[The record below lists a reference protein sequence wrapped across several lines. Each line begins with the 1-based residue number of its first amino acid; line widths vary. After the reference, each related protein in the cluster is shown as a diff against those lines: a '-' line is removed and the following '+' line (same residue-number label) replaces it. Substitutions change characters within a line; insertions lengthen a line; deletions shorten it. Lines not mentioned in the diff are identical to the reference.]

1 MMGTPYSGSF
11 PYTNAGTISGIEVS
25 STSFSGSVVNEGTI
39 TTSGI
44 AVSGSSIDGRVENTG
59 TLTGGISISDSTIA
73 GGIYSGGT
81 LSGGISIDTASQVTR
96 SLFAV
101 DVNGPTF
108 TGGIT
113 NAGTISASNT
123 AVWIFNVTDFGG
135 GITNSGTISAAGG
148 PGVAIE
154 QDQTIS
160 GGLTN
165 SGSIVGGV
173 QIEDVQTFAGSIVNA
188 SNATITAS
196 NRGIAISSVAQFGI
210 DSAGGGIV
218 NSGAIDVSGSAI
230 HIGGVSTFFGGI
242 TNSGTIS
249 DSGFDAFGA
258 ITISNVSSFVG
269 DISNSGSIDAPDGA
283 GIYLYTAASFLGSI
297 VNTDTISAFRGGIL
311 VGESQTNAVS
321 FFSGGITNSGAITG
335 GVLITQ
341 PTYSYYEYYGQSI
354 RVEDVGDFQGGVVN
368 TATGSMFGDVTGIA
382 VSDSSGSG
390 TFSGGISNSGAISAD
405 VYGIKEDGYATFQGG
420 IVNQTGGTIS
430 AGAGILVES
439 ATSFDG
445 GITNSGAITATAVG
459 IALGGV
465 STFTGDVSN
474 SGTISVAAS
483 GPFGSPTGISVGDVG
498 DFAGDIANSGSISA
512 GVGISVGSNVN
523 FTGTNADGDVVNS
536 GTGTITAATTGILVA
551 NDRTSNAAIGTNTPG
566 GLAIVNAGTI
576 SVTGA
581 TSPFGPAAPGRGIA
595 VLAGSVAFTT
605 RTTAGATYSGNAG
618 ISVFDGSITNTGTIK
633 AAGTGIFVGY
643 TGSEPG
649 SVAISTFDG
658 GITNSGTISAGNGIL
673 LNDIA
678 TFSGDIINGANGQ
691 IVATSGDG
699 IEIGQTAV
707 RTNFNP
713 GTFTTSTSRYTKP
726 VGTFDGSIVNKGTIS
741 APSGVGIKLS
751 SVSQF
756 SGTDPRGDI
765 VNTGTISGSIGI
777 ELVNTP
783 DVSVFDSGVITGT
796 GGTAIEFDGGT
807 TSDNTLTLAAGYTIT
822 GDVLGGGTD
831 TLVLGGSGSADFDFD
846 NIGTGQQYSGFTKF
860 EVTGGIWD
868 TTGSGSDW
876 LVEGGTLEV
885 GGSVTD
891 TTIDSGGRL
900 DILNGGTAASTTI
913 SGGIMEVTSGGSAG
927 ASITFTGTGGTLQ
940 IDANNTGNLLP
951 GTTISGFVPDDTI
964 DLASIP
970 NQTGSL
976 AVMNDLTD
984 VLTVTEGTQTYTLDF
999 SGNFVG
1005 DYFQTAPD
1013 NSGAGPG
1020 TDITEVGIAPCYCP
1034 GTLIRMTCGQKR
1046 VEKLKIGD
1054 EVMTASGVARPI
1066 KWIGK
1071 RSYAGRF
1078 VMGRKDILPVCI
1090 KAGALADNVPRRDL
1104 WISPNHA
1111 MFFEDNLDG
1120 VLIEAKDLINGVS
1133 IVQAEHVDSVE
1144 YFHVELES
1152 HDVIVAEGALS
1163 ETFVDD
1169 DDRFMFHNAD
1179 EYRVLYPTAAA
1190 AVAQYCAPRL
1200 DSGQELETIRR
1211 RIALRGGLTSNEETT
1226 AGDLRGYVD
1235 RVTPRVIEGWAQN
1248 VDHPDAP
1255 VCLDIYAGGRLIGEV
1270 LANRYREDLERAGM
1284 GSGCHAFA
1292 FTPPSGL
1299 ALLAEAVEVR
1309 RSLDGA
1315 PLNRALRAAA

>member
-1 MMGTPYSGSF
+1 MGTPYSGPF
-11 PYTNAGTISGIEVS
+11 PYTNIGQISGIEVS
-25 STSFSGSVVNEGTI
+25 GSTFTGNVANSGTI

-44 AVSGSSIDGRVENTG
+44 AVSGSSIDGRVENAG
-59 TLTGGISISDSTIA
+59 TLTGGISISDSTIT

-81 LSGGISIDTASQVTR
+81 LSGGISIDTASEVSR

-101 DVNGPTF
+101 EVNGPTF
-108 TGGIT
+108 TDGIT
-113 NAGTISASNT
+113 NAGTISANT
-123 AVWIFNVTDFGG
+123 TALWIFNVTDFGG
-135 GITNSGTISAAGG
+135 GITNSGTISASGG
-148 PGVAIE
+148 PAIYIYS
-154 QDQTIS
+154 DQTIS

-165 SGSIVGGV
+165 SGSIVGQV
-173 QIEDVQTFAGSIVNA
+173 HIEDVQTFAGSIVNA
-188 SNATITAS
+188 TNATITAS
-196 NRGIAISSVAQFGI
+196 YRGIAVSSVAQFGI

-218 NSGAIDVSGSAI
+218 NSGTIDVSGSAI
-230 HIGGVSTFFGGI
+230 RVGGIRTFLGGI

-269 DISNSGSIDAPDGA
+269 DISNSGSIEAANGA

-321 FFSGGITNSGAITG
+321 YFSGGITNSGAITG
-335 GVLITQ
+335 GTLITQ
-341 PTYSYYEYYGQSI
+341 PSGSSYEYYGQSI

-368 TATGSMFGDVTGIA
+368 TATGSMSGDVTGIA

-390 TFSGGISNSGAISAD
+390 TFSGGISNSGAISASA
-405 VYGIKEDGYATFQGG
+405 YGVKVEGYATFKDG
-420 IVNQTGGTIS
+420 IVNESGATIS
-430 AGAGILVES
+430 AGGDGIVVEGGI
-439 ATSFDG
+439 TSFDG
-445 GITNSGAITATAVG
+445 GITNSGTIAGSGAG

-483 GPFGSPTGISVGDVG
+483 GPFGSPTGISVGGVG
-498 DFAGDIANSGSISA
+498 DFAGDIANSGSITA

-523 FTGTNADGDVVNS
+523 FTGNNADGDIVNS
-536 GTGTITAATTGILVA
+536 SSGTITAARTGILVSSG
-551 NDRTSNAAIGTNTPG
+551 RTSNTEFGINTSG

-576 SVTGA
+576 SATGA
-581 TSPFGPAAPGRGIA
+581 VSPFGGDIPGRGIA
-595 VLAGSVAFTT
+595 VRAGSVAFTT
-605 RTTAGATYSGNAG
+605 RTTAGATYSSNAG
-618 ISVFDGSITNTGTIK
+618 ISVFDGNITNTGTIK

-649 SVAISTFDG
+649 SAAISTFDG

-678 TFSGDIINGANGQ
+678 TFSGDIVNGANDQ
-691 IVATSGDG
+691 IVAKSGDG

-707 RTNFNP
+707 RTVYSFTS
-713 GTFTTSTSRYTKP
+713 GTTTTSTSQYNKP
-726 VGTFDGSIVNKGTIS
+726 VATFLGSIVNHGTIS
-741 APSGVGIKLS
+741 AAAGVGIKLS

-765 VNTGTISGSIGI
+765 VNTGTISGLIGI

-796 GGTAIEFDGGT
+796 GNTAIEFDGGA
-807 TSDNTLTLAAGYTIT
+807 TSDNTLTLAAGYTIS

-831 TLVLGGSGSADFDFD
+831 TLVLGGSGSADFGFD

-891 TTIDSGGRL
+891 TTVDSGGRL

-913 SGGIMEVTSGGSAG
+913 SGGTMEVTSGGSAG

-940 IDANNTGNLLP
+940 IDANNAGNLLP
-951 GTTISGFVPDDTI
+951 GTTISGFVPDDTV

-976 AVMNDLTD
+976 AVMNVLTD

-1005 DYFQTAPD
+1005 DLFQTSSD
-1013 NSGAGPG
+1013 NGGAGPG
-1020 TDITEVGIAPCYCP
+1020 TDITEETPCYCP
-1034 GTLIRMTCGQKR
+1034 GTLIRTPCGNKR
-1046 VEKLKIGD
+1046 IEKLQIGD

-1066 KWIGK
+1066 KWIGR
-1071 RSYAGRF
+1071 RSYGGRF
-1078 VMGRKDILPVCI
+1078 VMGRKDILPICI
-1090 KAGALADNVPRRDL
+1090 KAGALDDNVPRRDL

-1111 MFFEDNLDG
+1111 IYLDG
-1120 VLIEAKDLINGVS
+1120 VLIEAKDLVNGVS
-1133 IVQAEHVDSVE
+1133 IVQAERADKVE
-1144 YFHVELES
+1144 YVHIELES
-1152 HDVIVAEGALS
+1152 HDVLIAEGVLAES
-1163 ETFVDD
+1163 FIDD
-1169 DDRFMFHNAD
+1169 DSRFMFHNAR
-1179 EYRVLYPTAAA
+1179 EYRVLYPAAA
-1190 AVAQYCAPRL
+1190 TLLARYCAPRL
-1200 DSGQELETIRR
+1200 DGGYELEAVRQR
-1211 RIALRGGLTSNEETT
+1211 LAARAGLESRDHAVGGALRGF
-1226 AGDLRGYVD
+1226 VD
-1235 RVTPRVIEGWAQN
+1235 RITPHVIEGWAQN
-1248 VDHPDAP
+1248 VDHPEAP

-1270 LANRYREDLERAGM
+1270 LANRYREDLRRASM

-1292 FTPPSGL
+1292 FTPPPSL
-1299 ALLAEAVEVR
+1299 ALLPEAVEVR

-1315 PLNRALRAAA
+1315 SLNRALRAAA